1 MICTQISTFK
11 TSRVYDGA
19 TARRRALT
27 FVELMICVSVI
38 SIIAASAVALGETG
52 SRLAREFELKS
63 VLRIVRTAIDKYYDK
78 SRESSPAL
86 MDNLHYPKSLN
97 ELVEKKYLRKLP
109 VDPFTGL
116 SDFRTISSTDEP
128 DAIKTNGENLYD
140 IKSSSDYTALDD
152 SKVSQW

>member
-1 MICTQISTFK
+1 MTGRKVSAVTG
-11 TSRVYDGA
+11 V
-19 TARRRALT
+19 TAYAGRPAQRRALT

-38 SIIAASAVALGETG
+38 SIIAVSAMALSETG

-78 SRESSPAL
+78 SREASPAL
-86 MDNLHYPKSLN
+86 MDNLHYPKNLD

-116 SDFRTISSTDEP
+116 SDFRIISSTDEP

-140 IKSSSDYTALDD
+140 IKSSSDYTALDE
-152 SKVSQW
+152 SKVNQW